1 MLAEIWRREMAVVKG
16 KSRSARAGSIV
27 GGRPVMRLASTGRY
41 VEAGAGAAEITLAPG
56 VFGEIIGRKGT
67 AKGLLTGFG
76 KAVHRA
82 EQSGRAVRLTV
93 LVEPGKP
100 VSKVAVEDAV
110 EQRPRD
116 ELDEAL
122 TEARQRGAKRAAEI
136 LQAPDMLSAD
146 QFAAAIGATRETVHQ
161 KRRRGEVLGLEG
173 AKRGVRFPD
182 WQIGADGRL
191 LAGLPHLIESLGKHP
206 WAVHRFLL
214 QHHPELDGSSALEA
228 LRRGRV
234 DEVLAAAR
242 SVEEGTFA

>member
-1 MLAEIWRREMAVVKG
+1 
-16 KSRSARAGSIV
+16 
-27 GGRPVMRLASTGRY
+27 MRLASTGRF
-41 VEAGAGAAEITLAPG
+41 VGADTSATEIALAPG
-56 VFGEIIGRKGT
+56 VFGDVVGRKGT

-76 KAVHRA
+76 KAVQRA

-110 EQRPRD
+110 EQLPRD

-122 TEARQRGAKRAAEI
+122 TEARQRGVKRAAEI
-136 LQAPDMLSAD
+136 LQASDMLSAD
-146 QFAAAIGATRETVHQ
+146 QFAAVIGATRETVHQ

-173 AKRGVRFPD
+173 AKRGVRFPE

-191 LAGLPHLIESLGKHP
+191 LAGLPRLIEALGKHP

-214 QHHPELDGSSALEA
+214 QQHPELDGQSALEA

-234 DEVLAAAR
+234 DDVLATAQ
-242 SVEEGTFA
+242 SVGEGAFA

>member
-1 MLAEIWRREMAVVKG
+1 MAVVKG
-16 KSRSARAGSIV
+16 KSRSARAGIV
-27 GGRPVMRLASTGRY
+27 AGGRHAMRLASTGQH
-41 VEAGAGAAEITLAPG
+41 VGAGASSAEITLAPS

-110 EQRPRD
+110 DQRPRD

-136 LQAPDMLSAD
+136 LRAPDMLSAD
-146 QFAAAIGATRETVHQ
+146 QFATAIGATRETVHQ

-173 AKRGVRFPD
+173 AKRGIRFPE

-191 LAGLPHLIESLGKHP
+191 LAGLPRLIEALGNHP

-214 QHHPELDGSSALEA
+214 QHHSGLDGSSALEA

-234 DEVLAAAR
+234 DEVVAAAQ
-242 SVEEGTFA
+242 SAGEGAFA

>member
-1 MLAEIWRREMAVVKG
+1 MAVTKG
-16 KSRSARAGSIV
+16 KGRFAGV
-27 GGRPVMRLASTGRY
+27 GNAEGGQQVMRVASTGKFVGVR
-41 VEAGAGAAEITLAPG
+41 ACAAEIRLAPD
-56 VFGEIIGRKGT
+56 VFGKIVGREGT

-82 EQSGRAVRLTV
+82 EQSGRAVRLTM

-100 VSKVAVEDAV
+100 ISKVAVEDAA
-110 EQRPRD
+110 EQGPRD

-136 LQAPDMLSAD
+136 LRAPDMLSAD
-146 QFAAAIGATRETVHQ
+146 QFATAIGATRETVHQ

-173 AKRGVRFPD
+173 AKRGVRFPE
-182 WQIGADGRL
+182 WQIGPDGRL
-191 LAGLPHLIESLGKHP
+191 LSGLPRLIEALGNHP

-214 QHHPELDGSSALEA
+214 QHHPDLDGSSALEA

-234 DEVLAAAR
+234 DEVLATAQG
-242 SVEEGTFA
+242 VEEGAFA